1 MKWKH
6 AALLLLCIGL
16 AGHRARAQARFPVN
30 VEQFAKQAN
39 QVTTV
44 SLNKNML
51 QFAAQFMSSGKED
64 QAARSII
71 NHLDGIYVRAYSFK
85 RPAGYSTAAIEALRK
100 HFRGP
105 EWSQIVSTR
114 SKGHGDN
121 ADIYVRTVGGQIQGM
136 FVISAQP
143 DELTFV
149 NIIGPIRPEDLK
161 VLSGHFG
168 VPAVHEGK
176 SGAKKDAKKNPK
188 QGSEP

>member
-16 AGHRARAQARFPVN
+16 AGHRARAQVRFPVD
-30 VEQFAKQAN
+30 VEQFAKQAD

-44 SLNKNML
+44 SLDKNML
-51 QFAAQFMSSGKED
+51 QFAAKFMSSGKED

-71 NHLDGIYVRAYSFK
+71 NHLDGIYVRSYNFK
-85 RPAGYSTAAIEALRK
+85 HAAGYSAAAVEALRK
-100 HFRGP
+100 HFRAP

-114 SKGHGDN
+114 SKGPGDN
-121 ADIYVRTVGGQIQGM
+121 ADIFVRTVGGQIQGM
-136 FVISAQP
+136 FVISAEP

-168 VPAVHEGK
+168 LPDVGK
-176 SGAKKDAKKNPK
+176 GNGGAKTDAKKNPK